1 MSEMI
6 LDTVVD
12 TTAES
17 EFELCPKFEQT
28 FSILGKKWN
37 GLIIDVLLEDGPQR
51 FKNLARRIPRCSDR
65 VLVVRLKELE
75 ANGIVSRITHCDSAL
90 IEYRLTAKGAD
101 LKQVMETVHGWS
113 DKWNSPENSYE

>member
-6 LDTVVD
+6 AATVEDSAVD
-12 TTAES
+12 
-17 EFELCPKFEQT
+17 FELCPKFEKT

-51 FKNLARRIPRCSDR
+51 FKNLARRIPKCSDR

-75 ANGIVSRITHCDSAL
+75 ANGIVSRVTHRDSAL
-90 IEYRLTAKGAD
+90 IEYRLTTKGKD
-101 LKQVMETVHGWS
+101 LRQVMDTVHAWS
-113 DKWNSPENSYE
+113 DKWFSPAQCN